1 MWVGVWQTLQG
12 LDSFDI
18 YLANEKIQQVESQ
31 KLLGI
36 VIDRSLNWDDQINTV
51 CLNITRKITLLK
63 QLSKHI
69 DKDNMK
75 LYYNSYILPIFD
87 YCCIIWSR
95 SSALNTNRLLKLQKR
110 AARIILGADIMT
122 PSKHMFKE
130 LQWLSFQQ
138 RVNYHTCLLVYKSLN
153 GLAPEYLSQ
162 LFTKT
167 SEMHSRNLRSV
178 DNDELRVPFART
190 NYFAKSFSVE
200 SAKQWN
206 TLPIHLRQISNINTF
221 KTNLRVHLL
230 NS

>member
-1 MWVGVWQTLQG
+1 MKASRFTNA
-12 LDSFDI
+12 F
-18 YLANEKIQQVESQ
+18 
-31 KLLGI
+31 GI

-63 QLSKHI
+63 QQSI

-75 LYYNSYILPIFD
+75 LYCTSYILPIFD
-87 YCCIIWSR
+87 YGCIIWSR
-95 SSALNTNRLLKLQKR
+95 TSALNTNRLLKLQKR

-130 LQWLSFQQ
+130 LQWLSFPQ

-153 GLAPEYLSQ
+153 ELSQEYLSH

-167 SEMHSRNLRSV
+167 SELHSRNLRSV

-190 NYFAKSFSVE
+190 NYFAKSFSVKG
-200 SAKQWN
+200 ANQWN
-206 TLPIHLRQISNINTF
+206 ALPFKIRQISNINTF
-221 KTNLRVHLL
+221 KTNQGCVY
-230 NS
+230 